1 MTMTLLQILDK
12 LPPAKAV
19 QLEQLLDRAA
29 IPEEPTKVEVLSV
42 VQTLVGTITAGEA
55 DEVVSLLN
63 QAPQAVV
70 DQLFTK

>member
-1 MTMTLLQILDK
+1 MTLLEILDK

-42 VQTLVGTITAGEA
+42 VQTLVGTITEGEA
-55 DEVVSLLN
+55 DEVVALLN